1 MAQAGRLS
9 PEKGF
14 EQLIEAARIVT
25 AQDADAG
32 FVLFGDG
39 PLHSALSRQIAAAN
53 LAERFVLAGFRG
65 DLGKFLPHLDLMVL
79 SSYTEGLP
87 VVLLEA
93 LAAGV
98 PVVSTAVGGAPEVVE
113 EGRSGYLV
121 PPGDPQALARRILD
135 MLGAD
140 SVRRAMG
147 AHGRRRVQEHFT
159 LAAQSIAYQRLFDEV
174 TAKGR
179 ARKKRVFSGAGRG

>member
-1 MAQAGRLS
+1 MVRQFFHKPLKRIVGAAGRLS

-14 EQLIEAARIVT
+14 EQLIEAARMVT

-39 PLHSALSRQIAAAN
+39 PLRAALSRQIAASN
-53 LAERFVLAGFRG
+53 LAERFILAGFRA

-98 PVVSTAVGGAPEVVE
+98 PVVSTAVGG
-113 EGRSGYLV
+113 
-121 PPGDPQALARRILD
+121 
-135 MLGAD
+135 
-140 SVRRAMG
+140 VRRSSRRAG
-147 AHGRRRVQEHFT
+147 AATSFPPAIRRRSRGASLMC
-159 LAAQSIAYQRLFDEV
+159 LAPMRNAARWALTDGAASRSISPSLL
-174 TAKGR
+174 R
-179 ARKKRVFSGAGRG
+179 ASPISDSLTN